1 MKRRKK
7 MLLSGRF
14 GESFTEEVTTLKSVR
29 SGHAEMKERAS
40 QVDGGDWAMEADIS
54 EKQTKFA

>member
-1 MKRRKK
+1 

-14 GESFTEEVTTLKSVR
+14 GESFTEEVTTLKAVR